1 MPFWIALAMFCFMV
15 SLKYKE
21 MEDRLNAVGVSE
33 TTAPFGAALAMNV
46 GWKDVLQDP
55 KPFLE
60 YFFKGK
66 K

>member
-1 MPFWIALAMFCFMV
+1 MFCFMAW
-15 SLKYKE
+15 LKYKE
-21 MEDRLNAVGVSE
+21 MEDRMNAVGSSE
-33 TTAPFGAALAMNV
+33 TTTPFETVGAINA

>member
-1 MPFWIALAMFCFMV
+1 MAW
-15 SLKYKE
+15 LKYKE
-21 MEDRLNAVGVSE
+21 MEDRMNAVGSSE
-33 TTAPFGAALAMNV
+33 TTTPFETVGAINA